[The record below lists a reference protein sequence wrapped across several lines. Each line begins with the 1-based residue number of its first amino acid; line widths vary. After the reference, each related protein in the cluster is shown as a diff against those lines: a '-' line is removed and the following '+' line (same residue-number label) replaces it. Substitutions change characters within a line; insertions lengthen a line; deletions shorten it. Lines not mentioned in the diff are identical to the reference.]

1 MKKLKSIAIV
11 TFIYLIGIMCVFA
24 MSVRAEQIDEKK
36 ELSTQLTTIENR

>member
-24 MSVRAEQIDEKK
+24 MSVRAEQISIDIFIDIANN
-36 ELSTQLTTIENR
+36 L

>member
-11 TFIYLIGIMCVFA
+11 TFIYLIGIMCVLA

-36 ELSTQLTTIENR
+36 ELSTQPTTVETR